1 MNNIPKRPTVTEEM
15 KLQAAQSL
23 VADVG
28 WDAHNADDIAA
39 NYGYGMDGFDLAKA
53 LDKWASWDT
62 SRDDMEELD
71 GMQSRVDQLLHEA
84 EEKWFADNDIQPPLP
99 IGARISIRDG
109 FGHITEIYQYGV
121 AKYAVKPEGQDDAA
135 TFNRRLI
142 IKFEDAVEA

>member
-39 NYGYGMDGFDLAKA
+39 NYSYGMDGFDLAKA

-99 IGARISIRDG
+99 IGARVSTYEG
-109 FGHITEIYQYGV
+109 FGHITEIYKHSV
-121 AKYAVKPEGQDDAA
+121 ATYAVKPEGQDDEK
-135 TFNRRLI
+135 TGHRRLLI
-142 IKFEDAVEA
+142 RFEDIASA